1 MEHVVAHD
9 RPPRL
14 TDDHDDRDD
23 ADNKCNTSNDD
34 KHDNDD
40 PHLVASQSSEESSVG
55 VSRKRRV

>member
-23 ADNKCNTSNDD
+23 AHNKCNTSNDD
-34 KHDNDD
+34 KHDNED
-40 PHLVASQSSEESSVG
+40 PHLVASQSIEESSVG